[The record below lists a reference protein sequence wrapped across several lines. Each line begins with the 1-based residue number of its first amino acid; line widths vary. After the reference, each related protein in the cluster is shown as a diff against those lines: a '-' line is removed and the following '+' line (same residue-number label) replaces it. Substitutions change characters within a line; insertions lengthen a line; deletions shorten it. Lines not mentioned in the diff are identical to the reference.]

1 MTIWINLV
9 IFYIRYVFSLV
20 LIVSKKNDTI
30 RIRVQVLAVIMNQQT
45 TL

>member
-1 MTIWINLV
+1 MTIWVNLV

-30 RIRVQVLAVIMNQQT
+30 PFRVQVLAVIMNQQT
-45 TL
+45 NL

>member
-1 MTIWINLV
+1 MTIWVNLV

-45 TL
+45 IL